1 MTAGI
6 HGAVVALALVG
17 AVVTVL
23 GAVLSRNTAVVAQ
36 PLKVKD
42 YTRALQDCEDNAN
55 RSMNTVRDDFETFR
69 QIWTTCGNQIYL
81 VDLMEDFDI
90 RREKLIR
97 QELDERVI
105 LWMVV
110 GITMSGV
117 FLAGLQLLASY
128 RLAVAGTG
136 KLGDT
141 SNIAVETGKDTHK
154 ITVQSSVTGLMILVV
169 SLAFFIVYVKWIYT
183 IQEISIEKPQ
193 SLSQT
198 TAPGKIVGYGSLGSA
213 PALAPGSSAPS
224 AAGPTPSA
232 VAPVTGTPAGKPATT
247 PGGK

>member
-1 MTAGI
+1 
-6 HGAVVALALVG
+6 VALALVG

-23 GAVLSRNTAVVAQ
+23 GAALSRDTAVVTQ
-36 PLKVKD
+36 PLNVKD
-42 YTRALQDCEDNAN
+42 YTRALQDCTDNAN
-55 RSMNTVRDDFETFR
+55 RSMNTVREDFDTFR

-141 SNIAVETGKDTHK
+141 SNIALETGMDTHK

-198 TAPGKIVGYGSLGSA
+198 SGSGKIVGYGSLGSA
-213 PALAPGSSAPS
+213 PALASGPAMPTF
-224 AAGPTPSA
+224 AGPTPSA
-232 VAPVTGTPAGKPATT
+232 AASAPGTPAANSNKAPVR
-247 PGGK
+247 K